1 MNVLVTGG
9 AGFIGSHTCVELLE
23 NNIDIVVMDNYCN
36 SSPDALR
43 AVEQITGKTFP
54 IYECDML
61 DYDKFEK
68 IFEENKIDAVI
79 HFAGLKAVGESVSKP
94 LEYYHNNITGTLN
107 LLRLM
112 RKYDVKKLV
121 FSSSA
126 TVYGMNNPVPFRED
140 MPVGGTTNPYG
151 TTKYFIEQ
159 ILRDVAFADDSW
171 SIALLRYFNP
181 IGAHKSGLIGENPN
195 GIPNNLMPYIARVAA
210 GQLECLSV
218 YGNDYPTPDGT
229 GVRDYIHVVD
239 LAKGHVRAADFA
251 CAHTGAHPF
260 NLGTGSG
267 VSVLELVSAFERATG
282 VPVPFRIAARRPGD
296 IAVCYA
302 DPSRARRELHWT
314 AEKDLASMCRDAWRW
329 QSRNPDGYRF

>member
-1 MNVLVTGG
+1 MI
-9 AGFIGSHTCVELLE
+9 A
-23 NNIDIVVMDNYCN
+23 
-36 SSPDALR
+36 
-43 AVEQITGKTFP
+43 
-54 IYECDML
+54 
-61 DYDKFEK
+61 
-68 IFEENKIDAVI
+68 
-79 HFAGLKAVGESVSKP
+79 
-94 LEYYHNNITGTLN
+94 
-107 LLRLM
+107 
-112 RKYDVKKLV
+112 
-121 FSSSA
+121 
-126 TVYGMNNPVPFRED
+126 
-140 MPVGGTTNPYG
+140 
-151 TTKYFIEQ
+151 
-159 ILRDVAFADDSW
+159 DVAAADSEFCGV
-171 SIALLRYFNP
+171 LLRYFNP
-181 IGAHKSGLIGENPN
+181 VGAHESGLIGEDPV
-195 GIPNNLMPYIARVAA
+195 GTPNNLMPFICQTAVGRREELCVF
-210 GQLECLSV
+210 
-218 YGNDYPTPDGT
+218 GNDYPTPDGT